1 MFFDF
6 LYSNFHVGTKNLNE
20 IKIMT
25 MIPTTNER
33 LSRDKLARNIVPKNA
48 PPPPPKAKENVANK
62 GNIDFL
68 K

>member
-1 MFFDF
+1 
-6 LYSNFHVGTKNLNE
+6 
-20 IKIMT
+20 
-25 MIPTTNER
+25 MIPTPNESI
-33 LSRDKLARNIVPKNA
+33 SRDKLARKIVPKNA